1 MASRNVAI
9 TEEIYHAL
17 EKRKMPGES
26 FTGVIRRLLQE
37 TERPSKY
44 FGTLKDLDNKEL
56 NTIEKT
62 RTELRELWSTR
73 EIE

>member
-17 EKRKMPGES
+17 EKRKLPGES
-26 FTGVIRRLLQE
+26 FTGVIRRLLQD

-44 FGTLKDLDNKEL
+44 FGALKDLDGKEL
-56 NTIEKT
+56 STIEQN
-62 RTELRELWSTR
+62 RAELRERWSAR